1 MVLNFF
7 CPTFFSQYDFLMI
20 QPCCCK
26 GQYFSILLGS
36 FVLGKS
42 MVGGH
47 LEVIW
52 KKLSGDVFREN
63 GMCLESPFKELG
75 IILEAGRHGESR
87 LAQQMVF

>member
-1 MVLNFF
+1 
-7 CPTFFSQYDFLMI
+7 
-20 QPCCCK
+20 
-26 GQYFSILLGS
+26 
-36 FVLGKS
+36 